1 MVGRCRVYGGSME
14 PVIRSGS
21 RVTFEPIDS
30 DKVELG
36 DIVVA
41 RIGES
46 TMLHLVQAI
55 DVQNRQV
62 EISGTDGSSNGW
74 APLDCV
80 LGICTEIEGRPFL
93 VLARKCRPAAAIAG
107 DDDASGLA
115 RPCRRR
121 SAADG
126 RAAASPS
133 RSQRG

>member
-1 MVGRCRVYGGSME
+1 VLFPLALWKVRHGMVGRCRVYGGSME

-80 LGICTEIEGRPFL
+80 LGICTEIEGSP
-93 VLARKCRPAAAIAG
+93 VPGARAKVQARRG
-107 DDDASGLA
+107 D
-115 RPCRRR
+115 RRR
-121 SAADG
+121 
-126 RAAASPS
+126 R
-133 RSQRG
+133 